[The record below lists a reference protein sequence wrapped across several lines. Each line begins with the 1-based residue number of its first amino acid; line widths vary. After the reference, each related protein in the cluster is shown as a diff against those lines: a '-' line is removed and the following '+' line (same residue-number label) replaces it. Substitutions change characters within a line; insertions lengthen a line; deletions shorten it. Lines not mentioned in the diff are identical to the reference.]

1 MSAINRPA
9 RPSTPERDTST
20 AAPDFDWP
28 PAGSPDS
35 GEFVVLDDG
44 ASIVAP
50 QSAAPLPAEPRTET
64 RPVTLR
70 RKAGPGEE
78 LIWPPSGDELEA
90 VEIGGDSNAPT
101 VIVPP
106 PRPRPRGPRIEAVI
120 DRPPHKRQRTARP
133 TPPAAPAPAVR
144 SNPPSLL
151 EREPRALLQA
161 AVLGLAVA
169 TAGALVGMW
178 AIGGPGP
185 TQAESAPPVVNQPLF
200 RLPARPLPA
209 ARPIDEMPSSP
220 WIVPPEHDANAIS
233 EPLLADF
240 QPPRADEPITAA
252 DTSVA
257 DVTETAPALP
267 PGIFDPAFAP
277 GGYPSPLRARPRTG
291 IARKDSHCQD
301 RTRLDSRRFQCP

>member
-20 AAPDFDWP
+20 GAPDFDWP

-35 GEFVVLDDG
+35 SEFVVVDDG

-50 QSAAPLPAEPRTET
+50 QRAAPLPAEPRTET
-64 RPVTLR
+64 RPVTPR

-78 LIWPPSGDELEA
+78 LIWPPPGDELEA

-101 VIVPP
+101 VIVLP

-133 TPPAAPAPAVR
+133 TPSAAPAPAVR

-151 EREPRALLQA
+151 EREPPALLQA

-169 TAGALVGMW
+169 TAGALGVW
-178 AIGGPGP
+178 AIGGLGP

-200 RLPARPLPA
+200 RLPARPLPP

-220 WIVPPEHDANAIS
+220 WLIPPEHNANAIS

-252 DTSVA
+252 DTTVA
-257 DVTETAPALP
+257 HVTEAAPALP
-267 PGIFDPAFAP
+267 PGIFDPVFVPAGHPVAAP
-277 GGYPSPLRARPRTG
+277 SAPPNGDRP
-291 IARKDSHCQD
+291 
-301 RTRLDSRRFQCP
+301 